1 MSYDYLFKVIIL
13 GDNGVGKTSLMNKY
27 VDDKPTEAYDPTI
40 GVDFRARIVDNKDN
54 QKIKLH
60 LWDTAGQESFRSI
73 IQSYYKGVCGAV
85 IVYDITDSR
94 SFRNVSYWIAE
105 LRRLNENTYPVPVL
119 LLGNKIDRGNR
130 RQVTETEAAQFAR
143 DSGILH
149 EEISVLNNVNLDGS
163 LMQLWNK
170 ISDTFIVEG
179 HLCSGVKSAT
189 KIASEEKDRT
199 YCSVKEARNC
209 CRLS

>member
-27 VDDKPTEAYDPTI
+27 VDDKSPEAYNPTI
-40 GVDFRARIVDNKDN
+40 GVDFRARIIDNEHN
-54 QKIKLH
+54 QRIKLH

-73 IQSYYKGVCGAV
+73 IQSYYRSVGGAI
-85 IVYDITDSR
+85 IVYDVTDTR
-94 SFRNVSYWIAE
+94 SFSNVRYWIAE
-105 LRRLNENTYPVPVL
+105 LRRLNENACPVPIL
-119 LLGNKIDRGNR
+119 LLGNKIDRGDR
-130 RQVTETEAAQFAR
+130 RQVTETEAAQFAK
-143 DSGILH
+143 DYEILY
-149 EEISVLNNVNLDGS
+149 EEISVLDNINLDGS

-189 KIASEEKDRT
+189 KIAGKTKDRS
-199 YCSVKEARNC
+199 YCSVKEARDC
-209 CRLS
+209 CQLY